1 MRVRRAGAVTLS
13 VIALGFASPA
23 AWAADEPSPAPEEAA
38 GVAAPAAPEADYYTR
53 RAESV
58 LAAEKARGA
67 KPHPLAEAYP
77 GFDVVV
83 CEAGC
88 PTGKDPQVVFARAHG
103 HVEGEMITTSARGH
117 ATALDENAPA
127 CVAGCYG
134 EAAAAATADVP
145 PLKLKP
151 ALTTNVSE
159 APAEAMPAEAAPAA
173 AAPAPPRPPVRDK
186 LSPIR

>member
-1 MRVRRAGAVTLS
+1 MRVRRAGAVTLTA
-13 VIALGFASPA
+13 VVLGLAASA
-23 AWAADEPSPAPEEAA
+23 AWAAEEPSPAPAEASTA
-38 GVAAPAAPEADYYTR
+38 AAPATPEADYYTR

-88 PTGKDPQVVFARAHG
+88 PTGNDPQVVFARAHG
-103 HVEGEMITTSARGH
+103 HVEGEMVTTSARAYA
-117 ATALDENAPA
+117 ATIDEDAPA

-134 EAAAAATADVP
+134 EAAAAATVDMP
-145 PLKLKP
+145 PLRLKP

-159 APAEAMPAEAAPAA
+159 ASAEAMPTEAAPAV
-173 AAPAPPRPPVRDK
+173 APPVPPRPPVRDK